1 MNTIDVINKTPKE
14 NESFILK
21 KANKVL
27 LMDKTFL
34 VWFILFFQLT
44 KFGFIQFLPM
54 SGYLAFYL
62 AFYIAMLFTIF
73 MIVLCFSAAIKHS
86 LLTDDYVNSAQYE
99 ELKTLAKENKIVGK
113 YLFLVRVSG
122 RPAYLAEYRQLIK
135 LRGRWFPYGV

>member
-34 VWFILFFQLT
+34 VLCILFFQLT

-54 SGYLAFYL
+54 SDYL
-62 AFYIAMLFTIF
+62 AFYITAMLFTIF

-86 LLTDDYVNSAQYE
+86 FLTDDYVNSAQYE

>member
-44 KFGFIQFLPM
+44 KFGFLQFLPM
-54 SGYLAFYL
+54 SDYL
-62 AFYIAMLFTIF
+62 AFYITAMLFTIF

>member
-1 MNTIDVINKTPKE
+1 MNAINVINKMPKE

-21 KANKVL
+21 KADSGL

-34 VWFILFFQLT
+34 VWCILFFQLT

-54 SGYLAFYL
+54 SAYL
-62 AFYIAMLFTIF
+62 AFYITAMLFTVF
-73 MIVLCFSAAIKHS
+73 MIILCFSAAIKHS
-86 LLTDDYVNSAQYE
+86 FLTDDYVNRTQYE

-122 RPAYLAEYRQLIK
+122 RHVYLAEYRQLVK
-135 LRGRWFPYGV
+135 LRGLWFPYGA

>member
-34 VWFILFFQLT
+34 VLCILFFQLT

-54 SGYLAFYL
+54 SDYL
-62 AFYIAMLFTIF
+62 AFYITAMLFTIF